1 MKKLFQKWRNL
12 PEATKSSMAFMFSSF
27 LTTGLSVI
35 TTPIFTRL
43 IDQSQYGV
51 VAIYYSWLA
60 IVDVFAL
67 LGLTSAGVFNV
78 GLNDYKDTRNKYI
91 SSILTLCNFTTIVV
105 FGILFL
111 AKYFI
116 GEDFILPTNLLILM
130 FIHFIFSP
138 ANIFWITREKYEYRY
153 KLSTLIT
160 VLSSVISLGVSLLFV
175 IFSQSDRLGE
185 VRLWS
190 AEFAALLFYVPIYF
204 YIILKGKR
212 FIDLSIWKQT
222 LTFALPLIPHY
233 LAQHVMA
240 SADTIMISNLVSNS
254 DAGIYSVVSTIGKIV
269 TIVWS
274 AVNVSLIAITFESLN
289 EKNYQKI
296 KGLTLALVI
305 VYGVICFSVTLIAPE
320 ILMILAPD
328 NYAKGVYVVPPV
340 ACASFLSALY
350 NVYGNIEFYHK
361 RSFNIAIATIVAT
374 LVNIVLNFI
383 LIPKFTYTGAAYTTF
398 ASYVVLILMHYMGYR
413 RAQKERVYNDKMLLL
428 VALVTTTLC
437 IASSLLYVN
446 ATVRYVIIGVILVAV
461 LLGHRPII
469 EKMKSL
475 YSKGE

>member
-1 MKKLFQKWRNL
+1 MKKLFQKWHNL
-12 PEATKSSMAFMFSSF
+12 PDATKSSLAFMFSSF

-43 IDQSQYGV
+43 IDQEQYGI
-51 VAIYYSWLA
+51 VAIYYSWLG

-78 GLNDYKDTRNKYI
+78 GLNDYKDRRDKYI
-91 SSILTLCNFTTIVV
+91 SSILTLCNLMTIAV
-105 FGILFL
+105 FGALFL

-116 GEDFILPTNLLILM
+116 GEDFILPMNLLVLM

-153 KLSTLIT
+153 KLSTIIT
-160 VLSSVISLGVSLLFV
+160 VLSSAVSLGVSLLFV
-175 IFSQSDRLGE
+175 KFMESDRLGE

-190 AEFAALLFYVPIYF
+190 AEMAVLLFYVPIYL
-204 YIILKGKR
+204 YILLKGKKLVN
-212 FIDLSIWKQT
+212 LSIWKQT
-222 LTFALPLIPHY
+222 ITFALPLIPHY

-240 SADTIMISNLVSNS
+240 SADTIMISEMVSDA

-274 AVNVSLIAITFESLN
+274 AINVSLIAITFEALN
-289 EKNYQKI
+289 VKNYQKL
-296 KGLTLALVI
+296 KGLTLTLVI
-305 VYGVICFSVTLIAPE
+305 VYGALCFAVTLIAPE

-350 NVYGNIEFYHK
+350 NIYGNVEFYHK
-361 RSFNIAIATIVAT
+361 KSFNIATATIVAT
-374 LVNIVLNFI
+374 VVNIVLNFI

-398 ASYVVLILMHYMGYR
+398 ASYVVLILMHYIGYR
-413 RAQKERVYNDKMLLL
+413 RAEKERVYNDKMLIF
-428 VALVTTTLC
+428 VATVITALC
-437 IASSLLYVN
+437 VASSLLYTN
-446 ATVRYVIIGVILVAV
+446 SMVRYVIIGVIFVTMILE
-461 LLGHRPII
+461 HRAII
-469 EKMKSL
+469 KKIKAL